1 MKGMLENLTKSVIK
15 MNIISNK
22 RIICISILILTVLST
37 SIGFTYAATSQELR
51 NQQADIDKQ
60 IEELNS
66 EIAGKKSE
74 MTTALNQINKL
85 NSEISTYENEISD
98 LQTQIDTLNVQI
110 GEKEANIAEQQV
122 KFDEQKESLEK
133 RLVAMYE
140 SGTTSYLDMLLS
152 SKGLA
157 DFVSKYYLISQL
169 AEYDQELLNKI
180 EATRIAIETEKQSL
194 EAAKTEIENSKSAVE
209 TKKTSLTT
217 SRNEKKS
224 IVSTLSEEEAKLQE
238 ELEEFE
244 ADKKAIQAELA
255 ALASKNNVTAVAP
268 SAAGY
273 ISPIPGK
280 SKRNI
285 TTGYYGYVGHTGV
298 DFACSAGTPIVAVK
312 SGTVVI
318 STALKR
324 SNGTYK
330 SYGEYVVIDHHDG
343 TMTLY
348 AHMLPGSRTVSK
360 NQNVSQGQ
368 TIGQVGTTGNSTGNH
383 LHFEVRING
392 RHVNPTPYLP

>member
-1 MKGMLENLTKSVIK
+1 
-15 MNIISNK
+15 MNIIRNK
-22 RIICISILILTVLST
+22 RIICISILILTILST
-37 SIGFTYAATSQELR
+37 TVGFTYAATSQELKS
-51 NQQADIDKQ
+51 QQADIDKQ
-60 IEELNS
+60 IEALNS

-74 MTTALNQINKL
+74 MSTALNQINKL

-98 LQTQIDTLNVQI
+98 LQSQIDTLNTQI
-110 GEKEANIAEQQV
+110 SEKEANIAEQQI
-122 KFDEQKESLEK
+122 KFDSQKEALEK

-140 SGTTSYLDMLLS
+140 SGTTSYLDVLLS
-152 SKGLA
+152 SEGLA

-169 AEYDQELLNKI
+169 AEYDQELLNNI
-180 EATRIAIETEKQSL
+180 ETTKNQIETEKQSL
-194 EAAKTEIENSKSAVE
+194 ETAKNEIETSKAAVE
-209 TKKTSLTT
+209 TKKTSLAT

-224 IVSTLSEEEAKLQE
+224 LVSNLSEQEAELQE
-238 ELEEFE
+238 QLEEFE

-255 ALASKNNVTAVAP
+255 ALAAKSNVTAVAP

-273 ISPIPGK
+273 VSPIPGK
-280 SKRNI
+280 TKSNI

-298 DFACSAGTPIVAVK
+298 DFACSAGTTIVAVK
-312 SGTVVI
+312 SGTVVT
-318 STALKR
+318 STAMKR
-324 SNGTYK
+324 ANGTYK

-360 NQNVSQGQ
+360 GQSVSQGQ
-368 TIGQVGTTGNSTGNH
+368 QIGQVGTTGNSTGNH